1 MVSLVNEGR
10 QKYPLRSASME
21 NVLPAVNR
29 SERAMFSLL
38 IEGGVV
44 SRVNLN
50 EEGYLQAIRVS
61 DVLSHDRW
69 EGWCIA

>member
-1 MVSLVNEGR
+1 M
-10 QKYPLRSASME
+10 
-21 NVLPAVNR
+21 
-29 SERAMFSLL
+29 
-38 IEGGVV
+38 

-61 DVLSHDRW
+61 DVLSQDRW